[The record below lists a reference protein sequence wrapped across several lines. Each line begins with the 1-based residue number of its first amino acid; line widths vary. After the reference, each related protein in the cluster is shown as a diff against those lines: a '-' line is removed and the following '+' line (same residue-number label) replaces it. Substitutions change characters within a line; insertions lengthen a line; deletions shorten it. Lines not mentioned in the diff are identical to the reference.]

1 MRWQG
6 RRESD
11 NVEDRRG
18 QSSGLGGGGGGFRV
32 PRGKGGIAIL
42 VVVLV
47 AGYYGIDLSPLLN
60 GGDVSPQTQ
69 QQSANISPKDDELAK
84 FTSVVLASTED
95 NWKEVFQRMGKTY
108 QPPKLVMYRG
118 VTRTSCGTGQAAMGP
133 FYCPGDKTVYIDLSF
148 YQDMKTKLGAG
159 GDFAQAYVVAHE
171 VGHHVQNLLGIE
183 PKVRQMQQGAS
194 QAEVNRLSVKMELQA
209 DCFAG
214 VWGKYAEKQQMLE
227 EGDLQAALNAR
238 AGDRRRPFA
247 AARAGTGGTGQLHPR
262 YFAAALHPGLNRA
275 STAAIRTPAIPS
287 HPVNMPCR
295 SLTPAFFSGLD
306 PRLCYWQCNN
316 LCSSR
321 ASGACW

>member
-18 QSSGLGGGGGGFRV
+18 QSSGLGCGGGGFRV
-32 PRGKGGIAIL
+32 PVRGKGGIVIL

-60 GGDVSPQTQ
+60 GGSVAPQGQ
-69 QQSANISPKDDELAK
+69 QQSASISPKDDELAK

-95 NWKEVFQRMGKTY
+95 NWKEIFQRMGKTY

-133 FYCPGDKTVYIDLSF
+133 FYCPGDRTVYIDLSF

-227 EGDLQAALNAR
+227 EGDLQAALNA
-238 AGDRRRPFA
+238 AQAIGDDRLQQQSQGRVVPDSFTHGTSQQRYTWFKQGFDSGDPNTCNTFA
-247 AARAGTGGTGQLHPR
+247 
-262 YFAAALHPGLNRA
+262 
-275 STAAIRTPAIPS
+275 
-287 HPVNMPCR
+287 
-295 SLTPAFFSGLD
+295 
-306 PRLCYWQCNN
+306 
-316 LCSSR
+316 SR
-321 ASGACW
+321 